1 MPGLAVP
8 RRYLLLCLLLY
19 PLFYFLLLPFT
30 VRPVQPTTIPELP
43 GHGFPTAD
51 QTANKPMANREELA
65 IIKRA
70 RKGDADA
77 QLALGKLYLFGGAG
91 LPQSETTALHWLQ
104 RAAQQGCEQ
113 AWRLIGAHV
122 PFSVARHSPSVVALY
137 ERAFDA
143 GVIQAGMVLAQLV
156 FHENGSH
163 GTGLRAKAL
172 DGLNAAAAAGLAEA
186 QWLLARLGVEPDPA
200 RAAPQ
205 QPPMYALLEH
215 MWQAQ
220 DWGGFVQTALP
231 VARELMQ
238 EHQGILQNHK
248 KACTLRLP
256 AQNALLLA
264 RCARALDELAAN
276 PQQLLPP
283 ACARLKL
290 REESARCRELAA
302 HAGDRD
308 AQLVL
313 GLWFARMN
321 VQGVRTESGV
331 TAVNFK
337 RAIRWLTQAGE
348 QGLAD
353 AWFALARIY
362 VKPEFSQRSVA
373 EAQSYLERAAN
384 MGHCQA
390 QYECG
395 MYAWRTRREGENNDV
410 RAAYWL
416 LKAAA
421 QGSRPAEA
429 ALLKVAPPTP
439 PAEWTFD
446 APLSSSLAAGQ
457 PLMAARVELAALFH
471 LSRAEALLVD
481 LHNVDQGHCL
491 LINVCGQYGRGKR
504 RLVLLQTVQQRQALD
519 RIVRLFESVDC
530 SFEGP
535 EGNYRQRLYR
545 LKTFLPSA
553 AAGMQRGA
561 SRPVATGVPEVAV
574 AGSAAIA
581 PDGRRNR
588 DRLVSA

>member
-1 MPGLAVP
+1 MALQP
-8 RRYLLLCLLLY
+8 LLKL
-19 PLFYFLLLPFT
+19 
-30 VRPVQPTTIPELP
+30 RQ
-43 GHGFPTAD
+43 
-51 QTANKPMANREELA
+51 KPMANREELA

-70 RKGDADA
+70 RTGDADA

-113 AWRLIGAHV
+113 AWALIGAHV
-122 PFSVARHSPSVVALY
+122 PFTVAQHSAGVIPFY
-137 ERAFDA
+137 ERAYDA

-156 FHENGSH
+156 FRDNTGHE
-163 GTGLRAKAL
+163 TVLRAKAL

-200 RAAPQ
+200 RPAPQ
-205 QPPMYALLEH
+205 QPPMYALIDD

-220 DWGGFVQTALP
+220 DWGGYVQTALP
-231 VARELMQ
+231 VARTLMH
-238 EHQGILQNHK
+238 EHHGILQNHK
-248 KACTLRLP
+248 KVCALRLP
-256 AQNALLLA
+256 QQNVLLLA
-264 RCARALDELAAN
+264 RCAQALDELASN
-276 PQQLLPP
+276 PPQLLPP

-308 AQLVL
+308 AQLML
-313 GLWFARMN
+313 GLWFARMD

-331 TAVNFK
+331 GAVNFK

-373 EAQSYLERAAN
+373 EAQSYMERAAN

-395 MYAWRTRREGENNDV
+395 LYAWRTRREDENNDV

-421 QGSRPAEA
+421 QGSRQAEA
-429 ALLKVAPPTP
+429 ALLKVAPPTA
-439 PAEWTFD
+439 PAEWAAA
-446 APLSSSLAAGQ
+446 APLLTSLAASQ
-457 PLMAARVELAALFH
+457 PLMAARVELASLFN

-481 LHNVDQGHCL
+481 MHRVDQGHCL
-491 LINVCGQYGRGKR
+491 LINICGQYGRGKR

-530 SFEGP
+530 SFDGP

-545 LKTFLPSA
+545 LKTFLPGMTA
-553 AAGMQRGA
+553 GRPRGVAPLVAEEDVDMAGAAGVA
-561 SRPVATGVPEVAV
+561 PV
-574 AGSAAIA
+574 
-581 PDGRRNR
+581 GRRAR